1 MDHKHEELVATLENR
16 ETLLAFVSA
25 YEHFSVG
32 RVPKILGGILVHCGN
47 LVYGRDPS
55 YGKFKAIEVIA
66 RIPYQSWEVM
76 SYMLLTLF
84 YANEKRAL
92 KLSKTSR
99 FSRMAQDNE
108 TMHVVLL
115 SQLVKKNG
123 QDSIV
128 KHTLIPLIFSFFY
141 FAASCLLYL
150 FSPRSALELNYL
162 FEHHA
167 FTQYD
172 QFLKSYGEEMKTKP
186 VMSDFLEFYGRHV
199 KSEYELF
206 ASIRSDEIIHRNA
219 SAHRAEEY
227 RQSV

>member
-1 MDHKHEELVATLENR
+1 MIDHKHEELVATLEDR
-16 ETLLAFVSA
+16 ETLAAFVSA

-47 LVYGRDPS
+47 LVYGKNPS

-92 KLSKTSR
+92 ELSKTSR

-115 SQLVKKNG
+115 SQLARKNS
-123 QDSIV
+123 QDSLLG
-128 KHTLIPLIFSFFY
+128 HTLIPLIFFVAKIVGSTALFFMIAIGVDAY
-141 FAASCLLYL
+141 
-150 FSPRSALELNYL
+150 R
-162 FEHHA
+162 
-167 FTQYD
+167 
-172 QFLKSYGEEMKTKP
+172 FL
-186 VMSDFLEFYGRHV
+186 H
-199 KSEYELF
+199 
-206 ASIRSDEIIHRNA
+206 
-219 SAHRAEEY
+219 
-227 RQSV
+227 